1 MTTLFE
7 SSHDAVVLGVLTARD
22 GEVLIKLASLA
33 DLVRHVM
40 RRKGHPYLPHRTAAS
55 EVLFSVAT
63 GCPWPDLYLTDP
75 ADFACLITP
84 DTMFRKGR
92 AERKAATK
100 PQFKTGWSA
109 RNWRLDESQ
118 YRQVVVPEQAAIAE
132 RRGAGGMLDELSEA
146 WCINAKTVA
155 DLDKGRPARVALR
168 YDVAA
173 ALFGLPGTAAAEP
186 SAAAEQVQPTALA
199 AAAGAQAADD
209 ALIVQPAGGVW
220 PHVEGADWSDAER
233 EAMFTMRHK
242 NGMAG
247 ERIAKIARV
256 SRPRVD
262 ELIGKVGS
270 PKNNQWPDACD
281 WRPSAALLL
290 ACGFAVLQP
299 LQAVAAELARA

>member
-1 MTTLFE
+1 MTTLFK
-7 SSHDAVVLGVLTARD
+7 SSHDAAALGVLTAD
-22 GEVLIKLASLA
+22 GEAPIKLASLA

-40 RRKGHPYLPHRTAAS
+40 RHKGPPYLPLRAAAS
-55 EVLFSVAT
+55 KVLDSVAAD
-63 GCPWPDLYLTDP
+63 CPLPDLYLTDP

-84 DTMFRKGR
+84 ETLFRAGR
-92 AERKAATK
+92 AERKSGTK

-109 RNWRLDESQ
+109 TSWGAGQSQ
-118 YRQVVVPEQAAIAE
+118 YREVPVPKQAAIAE
-132 RRGAGGMLDELSEA
+132 RRGVGGMLAELSEA

-199 AAAGAQAADD
+199 PAAGAQAADD

-247 ERIAKIARV
+247 ERIAKIAGV

-270 PKNNQWPDACD
+270 PNNNQWPDACD